1 MDRYNFMS
9 LVDDIFKECHST
21 EELCDRYVQLK
32 KDLDGL
38 FQQNLMVIPF
48 VEEGAKDEVE

>member
-1 MDRYNFMS
+1 MDRYDFMS
-9 LVDDIFKECHST
+9 LVDDIFKECQTT

-48 VEEGAKDEVE
+48 AEEGAKDEVE